1 MGFNNAIGWIE
12 GWTKIH
18 VIVSP
23 TDKVSRGGL
32 IVRKSTQKT
41 WDLWSGKAESHLH
54 LMRKKQTKN
63 DYTIFFS
70 MLVFLFCAVF

>member
-32 IVRKSTQKT
+32 IVRKSTQKNM
-41 WDLWSGKAESHLH
+41 GPVV
-54 LMRKKQTKN
+54 R
-63 DYTIFFS
+63 
-70 MLVFLFCAVF
+70 